1 MASKQILLPTFSGP
15 TVGHQG
21 PSVRNFSRSNLTL
34 CILWALDIL
43 NAAYVWLTCPILE
56 DLQKIV
62 RFGELVLGDIAD
74 IKYLWAADIQ
84 HKIARGS
91 GGK

>member
-1 MASKQILLPTFSGP
+1 MK
-15 TVGHQG
+15 GHQISSAIG
-21 PSVRNFSRSNLTL
+21 SKN
-34 CILWALDIL
+34 IL
-43 NAAYVWLTCPILE
+43 NATAAYLWLTCLVLV

-62 RFGELVLGDIAD
+62 RFEELVRGDIAD

>member
-1 MASKQILLPTFSGP
+1 MSFCLLSFCLFWNFSGP
-15 TVGHQG
+15 NLPG
-21 PSVRNFSRSNLTL
+21 PL
-34 CILWALDIL
+34 CIIWALDKL
-43 NAAYVWLTCPILE
+43 NTAYVWLTCPILE